1 MTTLRPAR
9 LLPDRP
15 LTEDAFYALCVS
27 RNLALGSG
35 LTIDGVHA
43 TNGFQPLFTVIG
55 ALAYLPTGGDLVTSL
70 RFVLLLSWLVSV
82 AAALVVG
89 DLAVILAAPARRQVA
104 RALATLAWVG
114 CGYTFC
120 QHFNG
125 LETGL
130 ALLLYALVSR
140 AWLRGAAESMAGT
153 LALGVL
159 LGLLILARIDGA
171 LFVAGLCV
179 ALAADHAVPARTR
192 LARAATMGVVAVLI
206 SSPWWIYNRAVFGGF
221 MPTSGAAQQ
230 SWGFFPDRLL
240 AAANA
245 AQMALAPMTALP
257 GSTPPLLDSP
267 PVKLLRIILVG
278 ALLVS
283 FSRAA
288 VRGEFAPDDVLRG
301 RLARLLEAWGI
312 FLLGLCCYYVVGSHA
327 VWHYPRYLSPAA
339 IPAVVALAVWLAGR
353 PRPGQL
359 AAVALIPALLGVSLV
374 DLYGPNAWNHNV
386 FWRAE
391 VPLVRSRVPSTDRVA
406 SWQSGTLGYFR
417 EGVLN
422 LDGKVNAEALKRRGD
437 MDAYLREQG
446 IDWLVDW
453 TSNVKAGLNL
463 QGEPK
468 DAGWTDVAT
477 EPPFTLYRRAAPH
490 TESGSQK

>member
-1 MTTLRPAR
+1 MTALRPAGV
-9 LLPDRP
+9 LPDRP

-27 RNLALGSG
+27 RNLALGNG
-35 LTIDGVHA
+35 LTVDGVHA
-43 TNGFQPLFTVIG
+43 TNGFQPLFTVIS
-55 ALAYLPTGGDLVTSL
+55 ALAYLPTGGDRVTSL
-70 RFVLLLSWLVSV
+70 RFVLLISYLVSV

-89 DLAVILAAPARRQVA
+89 DLAAILAAPARRQVA

-114 CGYTFC
+114 CGYTFF

-130 ALLLYALVSR
+130 ALLLYALVAR

-153 LALGVL
+153 LALGVV

-179 ALAADHAVPARTR
+179 ALAADHVVPARTR
-192 LARAATMGVVAVLI
+192 LARAATMGAVAVLL
-206 SSPWWIYNRAVFGGF
+206 SSPWWIYNRAVFGSF

-230 SWGFFPDRLL
+230 IWGFVPDRLV
-240 AAANA
+240 AAGNA
-245 AQMALAPMTALP
+245 TQMALAPMTALP
-257 GSTPPLLDSP
+257 GGAPVLDSL
-267 PVKLLRIILVG
+267 PVKLLRIVLVG

-283 FSRAA
+283 FWRAA
-288 VRGEFAPDDVLRG
+288 VRGEFAQDDVLRG
-301 RLARLLEAWGI
+301 RLARLLRGLGI
-312 FLLGLCCYYVVGSHA
+312 FLLGLCGYYVAGSHA
-327 VWHYPRYLSPAA
+327 VWHYPRYFSPIA
-339 IPAVVALAVWLAGR
+339 IPAVVALAIWLAGR

-359 AAVALIPALLGVSLV
+359 AAVALIPALLSVNLV
-374 DLYGPNAWNHNV
+374 DFYGPNAWNHNT
-386 FWRAE
+386 FLTAE
-391 VPLVRSRVPSTDRVA
+391 LPLVRSRVPSTDRVA

-422 LDGKVNAEALKRRGD
+422 LDGKVNAEAVRRRGD

-453 TSNVKAGLNL
+453 PNNVKAGLSL
-463 QGEPK
+463 PGAPK
-468 DAGWTDVAT
+468 DAGWIEVAT
-477 EPPFTLYRRAAPH
+477 KPPFTLYRRAAPH
-490 TESGSQK
+490 AEKGSQK